1 MQPIFYKKYVTNI
14 IAIFEYVSDGDE
26 FYGYLNNRYENL
38 KFTFSKRKYNKFFFL
53 DILINNSE
61 SDFQTSIFHKKKYT
75 GFVLN

>member
-38 KFTFSKRKYNKFFFL
+38 KFTF
-53 DILINNSE
+53 
-61 SDFQTSIFHKKKYT
+61 
-75 GFVLN
+75 